1 MTVENTEL
9 NQDLE
14 ELLDTEL
21 TKEETAAMEAEIVA
35 LDETEAVDETTEEA
49 VEVKSEKS
57 ELKDAEVSQGNSDQD
72 VLAAGDEVD
81 HDGAQLRES
90 MHLLRLIKKLK
101 KLIRTKSLKN

>member
-9 NQDLE
+9 NQELE

-81 HDGAQLRES
+81 HDGEQLEEAKMSKAQSSAQCL
-90 MHLLRLIKKLK
+90 
-101 KLIRTKSLKN
+101 